1 MESKKFGDWAVVFWN
16 KGSETL
22 HIAQN
27 QGEPDI
33 TDFWM
38 VGTTTRQADYESGW
52 LPNKKW
58 TSTIKG
64 HFSKDQA
71 IQMAKKNVEKS
82 LKESKYVDKDIEPL
96 GKKLSHHS
104 DDGFIDFCT
113 AKVLDDLNKGD
124 KKKLDFYEFWDWAA
138 EVGSKD
144 IVELIYNDF
153 KSGKLAKDSAVCR
166 FYKTYEDIKDLSL
179 KDPKK
184 FVKQYGWAYEDKIKD
199 KSLKE
204 SAEQPIEAC
213 WIRNGHLID
222 IEDEMHGTAFLID
235 PAFFGISESAICS
248 EYDLRDL
255 EELRY
260 NDDYEN
266 ETHPAW
272 DEMMDIALEKGAI
285 RCRYHNGET
294 FVTYGARCKK
304 ALINAMLD
312 FPEAFRGRLRL
323 CPCPNY
329 GIADGYPNLKTA
341 LKALKESKKLK
352 EDWTEKSLIGEIH
365 DWIDSEYASEDYAP
379 GTRVMIDLGDDWSAP
394 DYQVVEKIDDW
405 LWRVKCINPDNPNFG
420 KIRSSDCIKVFKE
433 SKAKAKAK
441 VSKRDICK
449 EVEDFVNEAVE
460 KTYNDS
466 TKLSLMDYGVCID
479 KYGTKVFMLSGGL
492 NGEGKWNEYLQTLA
506 QFTVEL
512 IDKLQLKYGKDAD
525 VWLINLKNDCADDIF
540 YPVFGFKVGEE
551 LDETESVEWQEQ
563 NTWQADE
570 EGEEIPFEYDECTED
585 WNDGN

>member
-1 MESKKFGDWAVVFWN
+1 MESKKFGDWAIVFWN

-27 QGEPDI
+27 QGDLG
-33 TDFWM
+33 TTNYWM

-58 TSTIKG
+58 TSAIKG
-64 HFSKDQA
+64 HFSKDRA
-71 IQMAKKNVEKS
+71 IRMAKERAEKS
-82 LKESKYVDKDIEPL
+82 LKES
-96 GKKLSHHS
+96 
-104 DDGFIDFCT
+104 
-113 AKVLDDLNKGD
+113 
-124 KKKLDFYEFWDWAA
+124 
-138 EVGSKD
+138 
-144 IVELIYNDF
+144 VEE
-153 KSGKLAKDSAVCR
+153 R
-166 FYKTYEDIKDLSL
+166 
-179 KDPKK
+179 
-184 FVKQYGWAYEDKIKD
+184 
-199 KSLKE
+199 
-204 SAEQPIEAC
+204 PIEAC

-222 IEDEMHGTAFLID
+222 IEDEMHGTAFLVD

-248 EYDLRDL
+248 EYNLRDL

-260 NDDYEN
+260 DDDYEN

-272 DEMMDIALEKGAI
+272 EEMMDIALERGAI
-285 RCRYHNGET
+285 RCRYYNGET
-294 FVTYGARCKK
+294 FVTYGAKCKK

-341 LKALKESKKLK
+341 LKALKENKQLRESEKL
-352 EDWTEKSLIGEIH
+352 
-365 DWIDSEYASEDYAP
+365 
-379 GTRVMIDLGDDWSAP
+379 
-394 DYQVVEKIDDW
+394 
-405 LWRVKCINPDNPNFG
+405 
-420 KIRSSDCIKVFKE
+420 
-433 SKAKAKAK
+433 
-441 VSKRDICK
+441 SKRDICK

-492 NGEGKWNEYLQTLA
+492 NGPGKWNEYLQTLA
-506 QFTVEL
+506 IFTVEL

-540 YPVFGFKVGEE
+540 YPVFGFRVGED
-551 LDETESVEWQEQ
+551 LDETESIEWQEQ

>member
-27 QGEPDI
+27 QGDLG
-33 TDFWM
+33 TTNYWM

-58 TSTIKG
+58 TSAIKG

-71 IQMAKKNVEKS
+71 IQMAKENAEKS

-104 DDGFIDFCT
+104 DDGFIDFCI
-113 AKVLDDLNKGD
+113 AKVLDDLNKDD

-184 FVKQYGWAYEDKIKD
+184 FVKQYGWTYEDKIKD

-204 SAEQPIEAC
+204 SAEEGPINAC
-213 WIRNGHLID
+213 WIKNGHLIEID
-222 IEDEMHGTAFLID
+222 EDEMHGTAFLED

-248 EYDLRDL
+248 EYNLRDL
-255 EELRY
+255 EDLRY
-260 NDDYEN
+260 DDDYEN

-285 RCRYHNGET
+285 RCRYYDCET

-323 CPCPNY
+323 CPCPSSTA
-329 GIADGYPNLKTA
+329 ADRYPNLKTA
-341 LKALKESKKLK
+341 LKALKENKQLRESEKL
-352 EDWTEKSLIGEIH
+352 
-365 DWIDSEYASEDYAP
+365 
-379 GTRVMIDLGDDWSAP
+379 
-394 DYQVVEKIDDW
+394 
-405 LWRVKCINPDNPNFG
+405 
-420 KIRSSDCIKVFKE
+420 
-433 SKAKAKAK
+433 
-441 VSKRDICK
+441 SKRDICK
-449 EVEDFVNEAVE
+449 EVEGFVNEAVE

-492 NGEGKWNEYLQTLA
+492 NGPGKWNEYLQTLA
-506 QFTVEL
+506 IFTVEL
-512 IDKLQLKYGKDAD
+512 IDKLQVKYGKDAD

-551 LDETESVEWQEQ
+551 FDETESVEWQEQ